1 MCVWMETQ
9 GVRGGAQPPLS
20 VCDFFLLPD
29 THFPTTMTIE
39 GPRISPVDLWYSA
52 FSLQAK
58 EAPMMTDIESA
69 LLQEMLPHDI
79 LRFFKV
85 VRYEI
90 EPFKKPDAGGFLGT
104 LHIYLVR
111 DKTSQVELAYAPN
124 GFTEEARFHDCPIR
138 TRRTMLHVRRR
149 RWLMPTGESV
159 ILQTPELVF
168 AGTRYSKELGS
179 FLKATSGLVTDNN
192 PNGGSI
198 HRR

>member
-1 MCVWMETQ
+1 
-9 GVRGGAQPPLS
+9 
-20 VCDFFLLPD
+20 
-29 THFPTTMTIE
+29 
-39 GPRISPVDLWYSA
+39 
-52 FSLQAK
+52 
-58 EAPMMTDIESA
+58 MMTDIESA

-104 LHIYLVR
+104 LHIYLDELDLR
-111 DKTSQVELAYAPN
+111 DKTSQV
-124 GFTEEARFHDCPIR
+124 ARFHDCPIR